1 MARTRRSPGVSAA
14 PRFRVLEVERR
25 EWPFR
30 LRLPFR
36 FGAATVTHGRQ
47 AVLRARIRDEAGREG
62 WGVAAETL
70 AAKWFDKDPRWT
82 DAQNEHQ
89 LRRALEVAEAA
100 FRAAGANTAFG
111 HFADGY
117 AEHAAACAREGL
129 NPLVA
134 AFGRALLDR
143 AALDALLKLQGL
155 GFWAGM
161 GTDIGGM
168 APHAAATPDLAG
180 FDFGAM
186 LADLSPL
193 RRIHARHTV
202 GLLDP
207 ITASDRAERVG
218 DGLPETLEEAVGTYG
233 HAYYKLKVG
242 GDVEADVERLCRIAA
257 VLDRLPE
264 YRTTLD
270 GNEQY
275 EDPESAVVLW
285 RAVEAEAR
293 LARLRDSVL
302 FIEQPVKRARALET
316 GVEALAAARPVII
329 DESDGDLDAF
339 PRAKAL
345 GYAGVSSKVCK
356 GVWRSLLNL
365 ARCRAW
371 NAEAGTD
378 RYFMSAED
386 LTTLP
391 GVCVQQDLALAALLG
406 LAHVERNG
414 HHFVDGFASRPRA
427 EAERF
432 RAAHPDLYADTPR
445 GPRLAIRGGALEIGS
460 LDTPGLGATVEPDH
474 AAMEAMPKAEW
485 PP

>member
-1 MARTRRSPGVSAA
+1 MSAA
-14 PRFRVLEVERR
+14 PRFRILEAERR

-36 FGAATVTHGRQ
+36 FGGATVTHGRQ

-89 LRRALEVAEAA
+89 LRRALEIAEAA
-100 FRAAGANTAFG
+100 SLAAGANTAFG
-111 HFADGY
+111 HFADCH
-117 AEHAAACAREGL
+117 AEHVAACGREGL

-134 AFGRALLDR
+134 GYGRALLDR
-143 AALDALLKLQGL
+143 AALDALLKLHGA

-161 GTDIGGM
+161 GANIGGM
-168 APHAAATPDLAG
+168 APHPAAPDLAG

-186 LADLSPL
+186 LAGLAPL
-193 RRIHARHTV
+193 RRLHARHTV
-202 GLLDP
+202 GLVDP
-207 ITASDRAERVG
+207 ITAADWAERVG
-218 DGLPETLEEAVGTYG
+218 DGLPETLEEVAGAYG

-242 GDVEADVERLCRIAA
+242 GNAAADVERLSRIAA

-264 YRTTLD
+264 YRATLD

-275 EDPESAVVLW
+275 GSAEDAAELW
-285 RAVEAEAR
+285 RAMEAEPR
-293 LARLRDSVL
+293 LARLRASIL
-302 FIEQPVKRARALET
+302 FIEQPVKRAHAL
-316 GVEALAAARPVII
+316 GKRVDALAAARPVII

-345 GYAGVSSKVCK
+345 GYAGVSSKACK

-365 ARCRAW
+365 ARCRVW
-371 NAEAGTD
+371 NAGAGTG

-386 LTTLP
+386 LTTLA
-391 GVCVQQDLALAALLG
+391 GVCVQQDLALVALLG

-414 HHFVDGFASRPRA
+414 HHFVDGFAGRPRA

-432 RAAHPDLYADTPR
+432 RAAHPDLYAETPR
-445 GPRLAIRGGALEIGS
+445 GPRLAIRGGALEVGS
-460 LDTPGLGATVEPDH
+460 LDTPGLGATEEPDH

-485 PP
+485 P

>member
-1 MARTRRSPGVSAA
+1 MSA

-36 FGAATVTHGRQ
+36 FGVITVTHGRQ
-47 AVLRARIRDEAGREG
+47 AVLRARIRDESGREG

-89 LRRALEVAEAA
+89 LRRALEIAEAA
-100 FRAAGANTAFG
+100 SSAAGANTAFG
-111 HFADGY
+111 HFADGH
-117 AEHAAACAREGL
+117 AEHVAACGREGL

-134 AFGRALLDR
+134 GYGRALLDR
-143 AALDALLKLQGL
+143 AALDALLKLHGA

-161 GTDIGGM
+161 RANIGGM
-168 APHAAATPDLAG
+168 GPHAAAPDLPG
-180 FDFGAM
+180 FGFGAM
-186 LADLSPL
+186 LAGTVPP
-193 RRIHARHTV
+193 RRLHARHTV
-202 GLLDP
+202 GLVDP
-207 ITASDRAERVG
+207 ITAADQPERVG
-218 DGLPETLEEAVGTYG
+218 DGLPETLEEVVGAYG

-242 GDVEADVERLCRIAA
+242 GDIPADVERLSRIAA

-264 YRTTLD
+264 YRATLD

-275 EDPESAVVLW
+275 ESAEDAAALW
-285 RAVEAEAR
+285 RAMEAEPR
-293 LARLRDSVL
+293 LARLRGSVL
-302 FIEQPVKRARALET
+302 FIEQPVKRARALEA
-316 GVEALAAARPVII
+316 GMEALAAVRPVII

-345 GYAGVSSKVCK
+345 GYAGVSSKACK
-356 GVWRSLLNL
+356 GVWRSLINL
-365 ARCRAW
+365 ARCKAW
-371 NAEAGTD
+371 NEEAGTA
-378 RYFMSAED
+378 RHFMSAED
-386 LTTLP
+386 LTTLA

-414 HHFVDGFASRPRA
+414 HHFVDGFAGRPRA

-432 RAAHPDLYADTPR
+432 RTAHPDLYAEAPC
-445 GPRLAIRGGALEIGS
+445 GPRLAIRDGALEIGS
-460 LDTPGLGATVEPDH
+460 LDTPGLGATAEPDF
-474 AAMEAMPKAEW
+474 AAMETMPRAEW
-485 PP
+485 P